1 MGLVSLAGDGHMLV
15 AYVRSGNP
23 VSTTRRKSAMLLI
36 AFYIAITVE
45 AMTAA
50 LAAGRRNMDWF
61 GVCLIACV
69 TALGGGTMRDILLDH
84 YPLVWVENPY
94 VLLLVCGAALATI
107 PLARLVDKLKW
118 PFLLLDA
125 LGLVVFTVIGCNIGM
140 EAGVHPIIVIVAGMV
155 TGTAG
160 GVLRDVLCNDIPL
173 IFQGELYASVSLVT
187 GVAYYLGLTAG
198 MPVDVM
204 VLIAIG
210 LGFSL
215 RVMALVLKWE
225 MPKFV
230 YDRDMRK

>member
-1 MGLVSLAGDGHMLV
+1 MLIMMF
-15 AYVRSGNP
+15 YV
-23 VSTTRRKSAMLLI
+23 
-36 AFYIAITVE
+36 AITAE

-69 TALGGGTMRDILLDH
+69 TALGGGTLRDILLNH
-84 YPLVWVENPY
+84 HPLVWVANPY
-94 VLLLVCGAALATI
+94 VLLLVCGAALLTI
-107 PLARLVDKLKW
+107 PLARLVDRLKW

-125 LGLVVFTVIGCNIGM
+125 LGLVVFSVIGCNIGI

-173 IFQGELYASVSLVT
+173 IFQGELYATVSLVT
-187 GVAYYLGLTAG
+187 GVVYFLGLQAG
-198 MPVDVM
+198 LPVDLM
-204 VLIAIG
+204 VLAAIAIG
-210 LGFSL
+210 FTL
-215 RVMALVLKWE
+215 RVLALVMKWE

>member
-1 MGLVSLAGDGHMLV
+1 MLV
-15 AYVRSGNP
+15 
-23 VSTTRRKSAMLLI
+23 I
-36 AFYIAITVE
+36 AFYVAISVE

-69 TALGGGTMRDILLDH
+69 TALGGGTMRDIFLNH
-84 YPLVWVENPY
+84 YPLTWVENPY
-94 VLLLVCGAALATI
+94 LLLLVCAAALATI
-107 PLARLVDKLKW
+107 PLARLVDRLKW

-125 LGLVVFTVIGCNIGM
+125 VGLVVFTVIGCNIGI

-160 GVLRDVLCNDIPL
+160 GILRDVLCNDVPL
-173 IFQGELYASVSLVT
+173 IFQGELYATVSMIT
-187 GVAYYLGLTAG
+187 GIVYYLGLTAG
-198 MPVDVM
+198 APIDLM
-204 VLIAIG
+204 VVGSII

-215 RVMALVLKWE
+215 RTAALVLKWE

-230 YDRDMRK
+230 FDRNMRK

>member
-1 MGLVSLAGDGHMLV
+1 
-15 AYVRSGNP
+15 
-23 VSTTRRKSAMLLI
+23 MLLI
-36 AFYIAITVE
+36 AFYIAITAE

-69 TALGGGTMRDILLDH
+69 TALGGGTLRDILLDH

-94 VLLLVCGAALATI
+94 VLLLVCGAALLTI
-107 PLARLVDKLKW
+107 PLARLVDRLKW

-125 LGLVVFTVIGCNIGM
+125 LGLVVFTVIGCNIGI
-140 EAGVHPIIVIVAGMV
+140 ESGVHPIIVIVAGMV

-173 IFQGELYASVSLVT
+173 IFRGELYATVSLVT
-187 GVAYYLGLTAG
+187 GIIYFLGLANG
-198 MPVDVM
+198 MPFDLM
-204 VLIAIG
+204 VLVSIAIG
-210 LGFSL
+210 FAL
-215 RVMALVLKWE
+215 RVLALVLRWE

-230 YDRDMRK
+230 YDQDMRK

>member
-1 MGLVSLAGDGHMLV
+1 MLI
-15 AYVRSGNP
+15 
-23 VSTTRRKSAMLLI
+23 I
-36 AFYIAITVE
+36 AFYVAITVE

-69 TALGGGTMRDILLDH
+69 TALGGGTLRDILLDH

-94 VLLLVCGAALATI
+94 LLLLVCGAALLTI
-107 PLARLVDKLKW
+107 PLARLVDRLKW

-125 LGLVVFTVIGCNIGM
+125 LGLVVFTVIGCNIGI

-160 GVLRDVLCNDIPL
+160 GILRDVLCNDVPL
-173 IFQGELYASVSLVT
+173 IFQGELYATVSMIT
-187 GVAYYLGLTAG
+187 GIVYF
-198 MPVDVM
+198 
-204 VLIAIG
+204 
-210 LGFSL
+210 LGFSAGLPIDLMVIASIALGFAL
-215 RVMALVLKWE
+215 RTAALVLKWE
-225 MPKFV
+225 MPRFV

>member
-1 MGLVSLAGDGHMLV
+1 
-15 AYVRSGNP
+15 
-23 VSTTRRKSAMLLI
+23 MLLI

-69 TALGGGTMRDILLDH
+69 TALGGGTLRDILLDH
-84 YPLVWVENPY
+84 YPLIWVKNPY
-94 VLLLVCGAALATI
+94 VLLLVCGAALLTI
-107 PLARLVDKLKW
+107 PLARLVDRLKW

-125 LGLVVFTVIGCNIGM
+125 LGLVVFTVIGCNIGI

-173 IFQGELYASVSLVT
+173 IFQGELYATVSLVT
-187 GVAYYLGLTAG
+187 GTIYYLGLVNE
-198 MPVDVM
+198 MPGDLM
-204 VLIAIG
+204 VLVGIAS
-210 LGFSL
+210 GFTL
-215 RVMALVLKWE
+215 RVLALVLKWE

-230 YDRDMRK
+230 YDRNMRK

>member
-1 MGLVSLAGDGHMLV
+1 
-15 AYVRSGNP
+15 
-23 VSTTRRKSAMLLI
+23 MLLI
-36 AFYIAITVE
+36 AFYIAIAAE

-69 TALGGGTMRDILLDH
+69 TALGGGTLRDILLDH

-94 VLLLVCGAALATI
+94 LLLLVCGAALLTI
-107 PLARLVDKLKW
+107 PLARLVDRLKW

-160 GVLRDVLCNDIPL
+160 GILRDVLCNDIPL
-173 IFQGELYASVSLVT
+173 IFRGELYATVSMIT
-187 GVAYYLGLTAG
+187 GTIYFLGLTAG
-198 MPVDVM
+198 LPDNLMI
-204 VLIAIG
+204 LASIIIG
-210 LGFSL
+210 FTL
-215 RVMALVLKWE
+215 RFLALVFNWE